1 MFANITDKLSYKAT
15 PNIWKK
21 PIFRTFSHAIFHI
34 FLSED
39 SLLGPSAGILLRK
52 STQNN
57 QTYCFMRT
65 RFWVTLIIVATCL
78 SALSLWVDAQQED
91 TRQQRREE
99 RHQMSAERRAERI
112 KRREERTAAFIKQ
125 IDSIVLSR
133 NFVFNPTSMQRLP
146 AGQFL
151 TLNNPTFEVA
161 YRSDYIDVHIPFIK
175 GITPPYYPVV
185 FNYILPSVSNYTTI
199 QQEGG
204 WTVTFSSWLYGGSDY
219 IFTLD
224 IYSASGSAV
233 LTIKSMI
240 DNTVTYS
247 GYISPIY

>member
-1 MFANITDKLSYKAT
+1 MENANLSVVFSR
-15 PNIWKK
+15 N
-21 PIFRTFSHAIFHI
+21 FSHLFIENFAFRPVGRN
-34 FLSED
+34 FAPKFGE
-39 SLLGPSAGILLRK
+39 
-52 STQNN
+52 NN
-57 QTYCFMRT
+57 LTYYLMKT
-65 RFWVTLIIVATCL
+65 RFWLTLIIAAAAL
-78 SALSLWVDAQQED
+78 SAITLWVDAQQEES
-91 TRQQRREE
+91 RQQRREE
-99 RHQMSAERRAERI
+99 RQQMSAERRAERI

-125 IDSIVLSR
+125 IDSMVLSH
-133 NFVFNPTSMQRLP
+133 NFIFNPTSMQRLP

-233 LTIKSMI
+233 LTIKSMA

-247 GYISPIY
+247 GYISQVY

>member
-1 MFANITDKLSYKAT
+1 MFAYITDKLSYKAT

>member
-1 MFANITDKLSYKAT
+1 
-15 PNIWKK
+15 
-21 PIFRTFSHAIFHI
+21 
-34 FLSED
+34 
-39 SLLGPSAGILLRK
+39 
-52 STQNN
+52 
-57 QTYCFMRT
+57 
-65 RFWVTLIIVATCL
+65 
-78 SALSLWVDAQQED
+78 
-91 TRQQRREE
+91 
-99 RHQMSAERRAERI
+99 MSAERRAERI